1 MKTLLLI
8 AAGAGLALTLAA
20 CGGKSKTELKNDTD
34 SVSYSIGID
43 VGTTFARQGIEVEPE
58 AFLQGLKDASDTAA
72 TPLLTQ
78 DQMRT
83 VMMAY
88 QQKMMAKAQE
98 KMQERSAKSKGEG
111 ERFLAENKSK
121 PGVIT
126 TASGLQYIILH
137 SGTGRKPKAS
147 DRVTVHYRGTLLSG
161 EEFDNSYSRGEPVTF
176 AVNEVIPGWAEL
188 FPLLPVGTKCKVFI
202 PPHLAYGDQAAGP
215 IPPGSTLVFDVE
227 FLGIK

>member
-8 AAGAGLALTLAA
+8 TAAGLALTLAA
-20 CGGKSKTELKNDTD
+20 CGEKTKTELKNDKD

-43 VGTTFARQGIEVEPE
+43 VGTTFARQGVEVEPE
-58 AFLQGLKDASDTAA
+58 AFLQGLKDGSDTAA

-78 DQMRT
+78 DQMRS

-98 KMQERSAKSKGEG
+98 KMQERSVKAKSEG
-111 ERFLAENKSK
+111 ERFLAENKNK

-126 TASGLQYIILH
+126 TASGLQYIILKN
-137 SGTGRKPKAS
+137 GTGRKPKAT

-176 AVNEVIPGWAEL
+176 AVNEVIPGWGEL
-188 FPLLPVGTKCKVFI
+188 LPLLPVGTKCKAYI
-202 PPHLAYGDQAAGP
+202 PAKLAYGDQTAGP
-215 IPPGSTLVFDVE
+215 IPPGSTLVFEVE

>member
-8 AAGAGLALTLAA
+8 TAASLALTLAA
-20 CGGKSKTELKNDTD
+20 CGGRSKTELKNDKD

-43 VGTTFARQGIEVEPE
+43 VGTTFARQGVEVEPE

-78 DQMRT
+78 DQMRS

-98 KMQERSAKSKGEG
+98 KMQERSAKAKSEG
-111 ERFLAENKSK
+111 ERFLAENKNK

-126 TASGLQYIILH
+126 TASGLQYIILK
-137 SGTGRKPKAS
+137 SGTGRKPKAT

-176 AVNEVIPGWAEL
+176 AVNEVIAGWGEL
-188 FPLLPVGTKCKVFI
+188 LTLLPVGTKCKAFI
-202 PPHLAYGDQAAGP
+202 PAPLAYGDQTAGP
-215 IPPGSTLVFDVE
+215 IPPGSTLVFEVE